1 MAKLK
6 PIGNL
11 RLFFCATTALTCAGI
26 SNSSFAEDTIAEAL
40 QTSKPILE
48 SRLRFENVTQAGL
61 RETGALTWRN
71 RAGFQSGEFKGL
83 KLLVE
88 IEDVRA
94 LDGDYNSNL
103 NGKTAFAVVA
113 DPEVTEVNRLQLT
126 WTPTAYTTITVGRQ
140 RIALDDQRFIGTVGW
155 RQDEQ
160 TFDAARID
168 TAIGKLKLTYA
179 YITQVNRVL
188 AEDRDWDSQSHVLN
202 ATYSISEAL
211 KLQAFDYALEFDNA
225 AASSTNTY
233 GVRATGSLWASMFK
247 LAYAA
252 QYAEQKDYANNP
264 ADFKLAQYSAD
275 VSATYDIFTAKLNYE
290 VLEGNGTQGFI
301 TPLGMVHAF
310 QGWSDVFSANGGNKT
325 HVNGIKDM
333 NFSLIAATHTKVPWL
348 MNPTFTVIY
357 RDLETER
364 TGQALGTEWDA
375 LATAGLTK
383 NLSLVLKYADFER
396 ANTLAPASRTK
407 LWVGLEYKL

>member
-1 MAKLK
+1 MRE
-6 PIGNL
+6 GN
-11 RLFFCATTALTCAGI
+11 A
-26 SNSSFAEDTIAEAL
+26 
-40 QTSKPILE
+40 
-48 SRLRFENVTQAGL
+48 V
-61 RETGALTWRN
+61 TWRN
-71 RAGFQSGEFKGL
+71 RAGFQSGEFKGF
-83 KLLVE
+83 KLLAE

-94 LDGDYNSNL
+94 LQDDYNSNL
-103 NGKTAFAVVA
+103 NGKIAYPVVA

-168 TAIGKLKLTYA
+168 TAFGKLKLTYA
-179 YITQVNRVL
+179 YINQVNRIL
-188 AEDRDWDSQSHVLN
+188 AEARDWDSNSHVLN
-202 ATYSISEAL
+202 ATYSVSEAL

-383 NLSLVLKYADFER
+383 NLSLMLKYADFER
-396 ANTLAPASRTK
+396 ANTAAPASRTK